1 MSAACVHSA
10 ARVGEARTC
19 AGLDELSRASGC
31 MLGSIVDAPK
41 RGSADCESGDAFILS
56 FRREVGTCAP
66 AVGAR
71 GRFFGGCT
79 RLGFAVPSEESCIK
93 QSTAP
98 SASSSLSLSVDCTC
112 CSIAAAAARLGE
124 PGELG
129 WSVGTASFATET
141 ETGSWHAAGG
151 AYGGNWLHSA
161 SAADQLSWAR
171 TVGGVISSGPSM
183 RTKPVCICQ
192 AGAARL
198 REHGVG
204 QSRASVGDRHPAL
217 RLRLCRLRW
226 RTAGSVGGRLTRC
239 ALTAVR

>member
-1 MSAACVHSA
+1 MHGA

-66 AVGAR
+66 AVAAR

-98 SASSSLSLSVDCTC
+98 SAWMVKG
-112 CSIAAAAARLGE
+112 GE
-124 PGELG
+124 M
-129 WSVGTASFATET
+129 
-141 ETGSWHAAGG
+141 GG
-151 AYGGNWLHSA
+151 
-161 SAADQLSWAR
+161 
-171 TVGGVISSGPSM
+171 
-183 RTKPVCICQ
+183 
-192 AGAARL
+192 
-198 REHGVG
+198 
-204 QSRASVGDRHPAL
+204 
-217 RLRLCRLRW
+217 
-226 RTAGSVGGRLTRC
+226 
-239 ALTAVR
+239 

>member
-1 MSAACVHSA
+1 
-10 ARVGEARTC
+10 
-19 AGLDELSRASGC
+19 
-31 MLGSIVDAPK
+31 MLGSIADAPK
-41 RGSADCESGDAFILS
+41 RGSDGCESGEAFILS
-56 FRREVGTCAP
+56 FRRDAGTCAP
-66 AVGAR
+66 AVVAR

-79 RLGFAVPSEESCIK
+79 RLGFAVPSDESCIK

-129 WSVGTASFATET
+129 WSVSAASFATET
-141 ETGSWHAAGG
+141 ETGSWQPAGG

-161 SAADQLSWAR
+161 LAADQLSWEH
-171 TVGGVISSGPSM
+171 TMGGVISSGPSM

-198 REHGVG
+198 RVCI
-204 QSRASVGDRHPAL
+204 RAGLL
-217 RLRLCRLRW
+217 RVIC
-226 RTAGSVGGRLTRC
+226 TQNCSCVCADHAGAQRVAPVIG
-239 ALTAVR
+239 